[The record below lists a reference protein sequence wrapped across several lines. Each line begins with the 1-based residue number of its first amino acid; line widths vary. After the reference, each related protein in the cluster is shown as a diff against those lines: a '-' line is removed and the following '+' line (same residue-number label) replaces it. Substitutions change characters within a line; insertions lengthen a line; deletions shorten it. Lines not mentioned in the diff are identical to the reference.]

1 MAKCRNRKQIADSR
15 YSDHLKHHH
24 AKRQEV
30 CSNVVTDVVTDI
42 AYVTYDFEDVIV
54 YVNDENQPV
63 STTTVYKGLVPQTQP
78 PSSTLPAPASES
90 SSSPP
95 VPPAQSPSTPPA
107 PPPESPSSPLVASEP
122 EPSTP
127 APVPSPIPQP
137 TEAKAPALSQNPSPN
152 PSSEESVSSGP
163 GFSSAV
169 AYTPYNADQSC
180 KSISQV
186 AADFQKIS
194 GYEVVRLY
202 GTDCNQISNVIAATH
217 SNVKLLLGIF
227 DINSIQS
234 EVQIISSV
242 RLIPGLFCHNT
253 YRFLSRENCSGSSTF
268 VSSSRLLPK
277 SISTT
282 QFAF

>member
-78 PSSTLPAPASES
+78 PSST
-90 SSSPP
+90 
-95 VPPAQSPSTPPA
+95 PPA

-127 APVPSPIPQP
+127 APVSSPIPQP
-137 TEAKAPALSQNPSPN
+137 TEAKAPAPSPNPSPN

-180 KSISQV
+180 KSILQV